1 MYHTT
6 DEFKLDFLY
15 VVIVVENLL
24 TEIPTERRN
33 VIQRIWCFLLS
44 VQHTQKLVF
53 SPKKNN
59 RFLNLFTIFVSSP
72 FKYKTFTF
80 AFETFYL

>member
-1 MYHTT
+1 MS
-6 DEFKLDFLY
+6 LNWILY
-15 VVIVVENLL
+15 VLIVTENLL
-24 TEIPTERRN
+24 TEIPTQRWN
-33 VIQRIWCFLLS
+33 VIQRILYFLFNVS
-44 VQHTQKLVF
+44 THTKTSF
-53 SPKKNN
+53 FTEKK